1 MNKMYDIHPIY
12 SPNFFTEDTINF
24 FKSQYSLNELTDDE
38 LKSEITKVQNSIK
51 KLEKEVA
58 DMQAKHYPSFSIK
71 EEIRNEEY
79 YLGNLLDEQED
90 RKKNKPEKSEK
101 KKSEKSEVKKKEEP
115 KKEDPKEPE
124 EDEIDDEDIEDEDDD
139 EE

>member
-24 FKSQYSLNELTDDE
+24 FKSQYSLSELTNEE
-38 LKSEITKVQNSIK
+38 LKNEITKVQNSIN

-90 RKKNKPEKSEK
+90 RKKNKPEKPVK
-101 KKSEKSEVKKKEEP
+101 KKSEKSEVKKEEKP
-115 KKEDPKEPE
+115 KED
-124 EDEIDDEDIEDEDDD
+124 DDIDIEDEDD